1 MSFNRVMPHDQSL
14 FELELIVLA
23 SERYLERTADVSALD
38 IVVVW
43 VVVLSF
49 SIATIFDLEQFLAK
63 LFVLGI
69 NKILLQVFKRA
80 TYFVVGD
87 QVHNFDTLEKG
98 EFLFFIK
105 NHEAIVKSQFLE
117 KRGSLWALIN
127 LQCFL
132 SCSITSLDSSFI
144 GCDLHLFCLNLF
156 WGVCI
161 KCVIE
166 LMNMFIAQNDSLED
180 VLFINL
186 KLEHDLERAL
196 VKFTLNKK

>member
-1 MSFNRVMPHDQSL
+1 MSFNRVMLHDQSL
-14 FELELIVLA
+14 FEFKLIIFA
-23 SERYLERTADVSALD
+23 SERNLERTADVSALN

-43 VVVLSF
+43 IIVLSF

-105 NHEAIVKSQFLE
+105 NHEAIVQS
-117 KRGSLWALIN
+117 
-127 LQCFL
+127 
-132 SCSITSLDSSFI
+132 
-144 GCDLHLFCLNLF
+144 
-156 WGVCI
+156 
-161 KCVIE
+161 
-166 LMNMFIAQNDSLED
+166 
-180 VLFINL
+180 
-186 KLEHDLERAL
+186 
-196 VKFTLNKK
+196 